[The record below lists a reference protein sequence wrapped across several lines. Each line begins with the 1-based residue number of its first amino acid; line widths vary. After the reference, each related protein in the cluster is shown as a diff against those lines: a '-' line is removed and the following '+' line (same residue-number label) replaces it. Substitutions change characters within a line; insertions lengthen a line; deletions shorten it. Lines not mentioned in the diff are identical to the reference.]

1 MVSHRAKFI
10 QQEQQCKLIS
20 FSNLLTNFVYSN
32 DQTFHVIFASSMR
45 QDYSVYPSM
54 IGAQSGLIWSYDN
67 STTVFPFSDDN
78 PLNISH
84 CICSEASMCLWYVS
98 PIIELSGSNKISYAL
113 LGELNK
119 WTAVSQQR
127 IISIDNQK
135 INHIAII
142 TVRGAPDET
151 VSMVIFH
158 STLQSVTVN
167 CRVPADVGNARIII
181 TTSSVICA

>member
-1 MVSHRAKFI
+1 
-10 QQEQQCKLIS
+10 
-20 FSNLLTNFVYSN
+20 
-32 DQTFHVIFASSMR
+32 MR

-54 IGAQSGLIWSYDN
+54 IGAKSGLIWSYDN

-98 PIIELSGSNKISYAL
+98 PIIELTNSPKISYAL
-113 LGELNK
+113 RGEWNK
-119 WTAVSQQR
+119 WTAISQQR

-142 TVRGAPDET
+142 TVQGVPGET
-151 VSMVIFH
+151 ISMVVFH

-167 CRVPADVGNARIII
+167 CKIPADIGSARIII
-181 TTSSVICA
+181 TISSVSCT